1 MIVIEQV
8 MKRQK
13 AELKLHAFA
22 FIWVD
27 DKTADFTWEV
37 YDDRET
43 LVEDFLE
50 KKEDVLQQEKDAA
63 VWCFVKM
70 PLGEDVYGIDV
81 YEYIEQH
88 LAEEGYEYYMCT
100 YPYEEGK
107 RPDKEMPYYIEQ
119 VHIEYQWVE
128 ECLYRA
134 TLPKREAVICD
145 GYLYF
150 LACEDI
156 TEENKYVVADQIIRF
171 REQFDSIHYG
181 RAYGMNADNMY
192 WLEHMQRESRLEN
205 PNRIF
210 TEERASTFNT
220 YWNGEREWTDYF
232 GMMTDAEYRIELSPD
247 MPKLL
252 IRFRYAKEA
261 EEGCYEFCLE
271 EGKRN
276 TDLYRME
283 VRTAEDDRLLQEET
297 IQLSVWKTDM
307 ISFEDLDG
315 DGYLDMKVIYP
326 EYGGR
331 DTDLTVCDEAY
342 WLWDRE
348 TEKFQSVQKTEL
360 SASQEESDIP
370 STKEETEP
378 EQQEIS
384 PTLSFVVKEGDS
396 LWKLAEKYYG
406 DGQYWGEIY
415 ENNRITIGEDPS
427 MILPGMEFEIGQ

>member
-1 MIVIEQV
+1 
-8 MKRQK
+8 
-13 AELKLHAFA
+13 
-22 FIWVD
+22 
-27 DKTADFTWEV
+27 
-37 YDDRET
+37 
-43 LVEDFLE
+43 
-50 KKEDVLQQEKDAA
+50 
-63 VWCFVKM
+63 
-70 PLGEDVYGIDV
+70 
-81 YEYIEQH
+81 
-88 LAEEGYEYYMCT
+88 
-100 YPYEEGK
+100 
-107 RPDKEMPYYIEQ
+107 
-119 VHIEYQWVE
+119 
-128 ECLYRA
+128 
-134 TLPKREAVICD
+134 
-145 GYLYF
+145 
-150 LACEDI
+150 
-156 TEENKYVVADQIIRF
+156 
-171 REQFDSIHYG
+171 
-181 RAYGMNADNMY
+181 
-192 WLEHMQRESRLEN
+192 
-205 PNRIF
+205 
-210 TEERASTFNT
+210 
-220 YWNGEREWTDYF
+220 
-232 GMMTDAEYRIELSPD
+232 MMTDAEYRIELSPD

-415 ENNRITIGEDPS
+415 ENNRITIVEDPS

>member
-1 MIVIEQV
+1 MIVIEKV

-50 KKEDVLQQEKDAA
+50 KKEDALQQENDAV

-156 TEENKYVVADQIIRF
+156 TEENKYVLAGTYAERKQI
-171 REQFDSIHYG
+171 G
-181 RAYGMNADNMY
+181 
-192 WLEHMQRESRLEN
+192 ESQ
-205 PNRIF
+205 P
-210 TEERASTFNT
+210 
-220 YWNGEREWTDYF
+220 Y
-232 GMMTDAEYRIELSPD
+232 
-247 MPKLL
+247 
-252 IRFRYAKEA
+252 
-261 EEGCYEFCLE
+261 
-271 EGKRN
+271 
-276 TDLYRME
+276 LYRGK
-283 VRTAEDDRLLQEET
+283 
-297 IQLSVWKTDM
+297 S
-307 ISFEDLDG
+307 
-315 DGYLDMKVIYP
+315 
-326 EYGGR
+326 EY
-331 DTDLTVCDEAY
+331 
-342 WLWDRE
+342 
-348 TEKFQSVQKTEL
+348 FQ
-360 SASQEESDIP
+360 
-370 STKEETEP
+370 
-378 EQQEIS
+378 
-384 PTLSFVVKEGDS
+384 
-396 LWKLAEKYYG
+396 Y
-406 DGQYWGEIY
+406 
-415 ENNRITIGEDPS
+415 
-427 MILPGMEFEIGQ
+427 ILEWRV